1 MIHPS
6 LHKNPVALDRDEHR
20 TLRVRQDHADVSHTA
35 ALNSMFLTAVEF
47 ADACKEYPIVFV
59 RAGTDPQTQKPDIAP
74 VAVFGLTPDE
84 NLFADGTQWRADY
97 VPAVLRAYP
106 FAMAQLNE
114 QNYAVCIARE
124 WPGFSETEGTPLFDA
139 DGAPTAYLKDM
150 QQFLEKLELEVQ
162 RTRLVGQKLV
172 ELELL
177 RDMRFDATLPDGNK
191 LTVDG
196 FLAID
201 EAKFAALPDD
211 KVLELHR
218 SGILGL
224 INAHQLSLGN
234 MTRLIQ
240 RRGRRTAN
248 A

>member
-1 MIHPS
+1 MIHPA

>member
-1 MIHPS
+1 MIHPA

-20 TLRVRQDHADVSHTA
+20 KLRVRQDYADVSHTA

-124 WPGFSETEGTPLFDA
+124 WPGFSETEGTSLFED
-139 DGAPTAYLKDM
+139 DGTPTAYLKDM

>member
-1 MIHPS
+1 MIHPA
-6 LHKNPVALDRDEHR
+6 LHKNPVALDRDQHR
-20 TLRVRQDHADVSHTA
+20 TLRVRQDYADVSHTA

-84 NLFADGTQWRADY
+84 NLFADGTRWQADY

-124 WPGFSETEGTPLFDA
+124 WPGFSETEGTPLFEA
-139 DGAPTAYLKDM
+139 DGKPTAYLTEM

>member
-1 MIHPS
+1 MIHPA

-196 FLAID
+196 FLAIN

>member
-1 MIHPS
+1 MIHPA
-6 LHKNPVALDRDEHR
+6 LHKNPVALDRDQHR
-20 TLRVRQDHADVSHTA
+20 TLRVRQDYADVSHTA

-84 NLFADGTQWRADY
+84 NLFADGTRWQADY

-124 WPGFSETEGTPLFDA
+124 WPGFSETEGTPLFEA
-139 DGAPTAYLKDM
+139 DGKPTAYLTEM

-211 KVLELHR
+211 KVLDLHR

>member
-1 MIHPS
+1 MIHPA

-20 TLRVRQDHADVSHTA
+20 KLRVRQDYADVSHTA

-74 VAVFGLTPDE
+74 VAVFGLTPEE
-84 NLFADGTQWRADY
+84 NLFAEGTQWRADY

-124 WPGFSETEGTPLFDA
+124 WPGFSETEGTPLFEA
-139 DGAPTAYLKDM
+139 DGAPTSYLKDM

>member
-6 LHKNPVALDRDEHR
+6 LHKNPVALDRDQHR
-20 TLRVRQDHADVSHTA
+20 TLRVRQDFADVSHTTG
-35 ALNSMFLTAVEF
+35 LNSMFLTAVEF
-47 ADACKEYPIVFV
+47 SDACKEYPIVFV

-74 VAVFGLTPDE
+74 VAVFGLSPEE
-84 NLFADGTQWRADY
+84 NLFAEGTRWGADY

-106 FAMAQLNE
+106 FAMAPIGPD
-114 QNYAVCIARE
+114 NYAVCVARE
-124 WPGFSETEGTPLFDA
+124 WAGFSETEGTPLFD
-139 DGAPTAYLKDM
+139 DQGAPTQYLKDM

-172 ELELL
+172 EMELL

-201 EAKFAALPDD
+201 EAKFTALPDD
-211 KVLELHR
+211 KVLELYR
-218 SGILGL
+218 SGLLGL
-224 INAHQLSLGN
+224 IHAHQVSLGN
-234 MTRLIQ
+234 MTRLIA
-240 RRGRRTAN
+240 RRARRTAN

>member
-1 MIHPS
+1 MIHPA
-6 LHKNPVALDRDEHR
+6 LHKNPVALDRDQHR
-20 TLRVRQDHADVSHTA
+20 TLRVRQDYADVSHTA

-84 NLFADGTQWRADY
+84 NLFADGTRWQADY

-114 QNYAVCIARE
+114 QNYAMCIARE
-124 WPGFSETEGTPLFDA
+124 WPGFSETEGTPLFEA
-139 DGAPTAYLKDM
+139 DGKPTVYLTEM

-211 KVLELHR
+211 KVLDLHR

>member
-1 MIHPS
+1 MIHPA

-20 TLRVRQDHADVSHTA
+20 NLRVRQDYADVSYTRD
-35 ALNSMFLTAVEF
+35 LNSMFLTAVEF

-59 RAGTDPQTQKPDIAP
+59 RAGTDAKTQQPDIAP
-74 VAVFGLTPDE
+74 VAVFGLTQGE
-84 NLFADGTQWRADY
+84 NLFDGQQRWEADY

-106 FAMAQLNE
+106 FAMAQLND

-124 WPGFSETEGTPLFDA
+124 WPGFSETEGTRLFDES
-139 DGAPTAYLKDM
+139 GAPTAYLTEM
-150 QQFLEKLELEVQ
+150 QQFLEKVELEVQ
-162 RTRLVGQKLV
+162 RTRLVGRKLV
-172 ELELL
+172 ELGLL

-201 EAKFAALPDD
+201 EAKYAALPDAT
-211 KVLELHR
+211 VLELHR

-224 INAHQLSLGN
+224 INAHQLSMGN
-234 MTRLIQ
+234 MTRLVQ
-240 RRGRRTAN
+240 RRAKRAAN